1 MPVVAAAGLAVE
13 AAAAVLLPL
22 MSVGGPLDLA
32 PSPLDLPPSPTEDRP
47 SLALTRSSSRP
58 ARRSL
63 TALRIAVRGPTPS
76 LVMRDHSGPMLE
88 WRWLRGVRLLEIGLG
103 LGLGLGS
110 ELGQGSESG
119 SELGQGPG
127 LGLGL
132 LRLGVPLRC
141 RGGALVRLLG

>member
-1 MPVVAAAGLAVE
+1 MAPARE
-13 AAAAVLLPL
+13 ELLPL

-88 WRWLRGVRLLEIGLG
+88 
-103 LGLGLGS
+103 
-110 ELGQGSESG
+110 
-119 SELGQGPG
+119 
-127 LGLGL
+127 
-132 LRLGVPLRC
+132 
-141 RGGALVRLLG
+141 

>member
-1 MPVVAAAGLAVE
+1 MLGRGLISTERLYPNPNPNPNSIPNPNPNPSPSPNLISIERRWAATLSPKRPPATAATAVPVVAAAGLAVE
-13 AAAAVLLPL
+13 AAAPVLLPL

-88 WRWLRGVRLLEIGLG
+88 
-103 LGLGLGS
+103 
-110 ELGQGSESG
+110 
-119 SELGQGPG
+119 
-127 LGLGL
+127 
-132 LRLGVPLRC
+132 
-141 RGGALVRLLG
+141 